1 MKKSTNVNRDQIS
14 LEISILQRISIH
26 EEKDKS
32 HIPDYL
38 KYRGEGFMYFPCKE
52 LLPFLWHP
60 YLEMWASASITLLL
74 SQFAYL
80 IS

>member
-1 MKKSTNVNRDQIS
+1 MEESEDVNYRFGGAALASMLKTRYNKMKISTNLNQDQVS

-38 KYRGEGFMYFPCKE
+38 KY
-52 LLPFLWHP
+52 
-60 YLEMWASASITLLL
+60 
-74 SQFAYL
+74 
-80 IS
+80 